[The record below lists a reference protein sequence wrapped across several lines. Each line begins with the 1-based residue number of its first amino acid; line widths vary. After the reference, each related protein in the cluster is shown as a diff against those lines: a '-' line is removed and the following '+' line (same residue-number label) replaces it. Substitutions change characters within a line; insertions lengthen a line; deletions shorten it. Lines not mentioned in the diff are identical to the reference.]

1 MWACKREEGSE
12 QEVMSEKGGS
22 ESVLR
27 IEHRCRLVSLFVTMK
42 MKQVTLAFRRC
53 SVRRDE
59 WWQWWKD
66 RVGDAE
72 LKERNHLSK
81 RSN

>member
-1 MWACKREEGSE
+1 MSPGESVVCDHENEAGGI
-12 QEVMSEKGGS
+12 QEVLGKKKNK
-22 ESVLR
+22 R
-27 IEHRCRLVSLFVTMK
+27 
-42 MKQVTLAFRRC
+42 
-53 SVRRDE
+53 
-59 WWQWWKD
+59 WQWWKD

>member
-1 MWACKREEGSE
+1 M
-12 QEVMSEKGGS
+12 
-22 ESVLR
+22 LR
-27 IEHRCRLVSLFVTMK
+27 CSNGVWRLLFVTMK
-42 MKQVTLAFRRC
+42 MRQVAVAFRMWMEVNKNKC
-53 SVRRDE
+53 L
-59 WWQWWKD
+59 WKD

>member
-1 MWACKREEGSE
+1 MSPGESVVCDYENEAGGISI
-12 QEVMSEKGGS
+12 QEVLGKKKINK
-22 ESVLR
+22 R
-27 IEHRCRLVSLFVTMK
+27 
-42 MKQVTLAFRRC
+42 
-53 SVRRDE
+53 
-59 WWQWWKD
+59 WQWWKD